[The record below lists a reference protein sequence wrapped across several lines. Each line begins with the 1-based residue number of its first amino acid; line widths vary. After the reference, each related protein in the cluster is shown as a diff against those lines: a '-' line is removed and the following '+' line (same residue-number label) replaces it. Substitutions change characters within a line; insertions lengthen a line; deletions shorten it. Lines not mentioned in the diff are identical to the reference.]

1 MQSQSAE
8 FWVMTTL
15 EAHVEPENW
24 AILGQAYRDT
34 VARGRPAQMLQSYL
48 IQNVSDLTQWR
59 IVSLWSSR
67 EALDTY
73 RRSVET
79 PGGVEI
85 FRAAG
90 AEPALSIFN
99 VVAA

>member
-1 MQSQSAE
+1 
-8 FWVMTTL
+8 
-15 EAHVEPENW
+15 
-24 AILGQAYRDT
+24 
-34 VARGRPAQMLQSYL
+34 MLQSYL
-48 IQNVSDLTQWR
+48 IQNVSDPTQWR

-67 EALDTY
+67 EALDAY

-79 PGGVEI
+79 PGGLEI